1 MRQGAQG
8 KAAPCAGTPRGAGR
22 CPWRRRRGGGPAGGN
37 ALAARRR
44 AHGKGGK
51 GTVKHSAQ
59 KGRAFARGLL
69 LLVLAA
75 LALRLVPAAL
85 YYNAYD
91 LESYNIPWAITAH
104 ENWLAMYEATL
115 GLYPL
120 DYPPLLPTLF
130 GLFGGAMQLSQEV
143 GGTVAANG
151 MLAMVLIKLWPILF
165 DVGTAALLY
174 EIGHRQGMRRPGLAG
189 WLWAVNPAAIYN
201 CAFWGQTDC
210 VLLFFVLAVFWA
222 LHCKNGLAA
231 SLCFALGCLS
241 KLQMAYFAPFLLLGL
256 ALCCAGSALRRLG
269 ALAAGMALGL
279 AGWLPFMVGGGE
291 GLALPLR
298 IYLGGA
304 GRYDEVMSNAAN
316 LYAFGSALNHAPT
329 GTLMR
334 GAVPF
339 ATVNAVFWAGIALG
353 LAVYA
358 VWLWRARAAAP
369 ALCEAALLYY
379 FTVFFFTQRMRERYL
394 LPALV
399 LAALCALCTRRR
411 GYALL
416 AGGLAATTLFNQFLV
431 LHYVH
436 GAPLSFR
443 QALGQNLRLGAVAN
457 LALWCAA
464 AALVLW
470 PAVRRTWQAVRVRR
484 AAGG

>member
-1 MRQGAQG
+1 M
-8 KAAPCAGTPRGAGR
+8 
-22 CPWRRRRGGGPAGGN
+22 
-37 ALAARRR
+37 
-44 AHGKGGK
+44 
-51 GTVKHSAQ
+51 KHSAQ

-69 LLVLAA
+69 LLGLAA

-231 SLCFALGCLS
+231 
-241 KLQMAYFAPFLLLGL
+241 
-256 ALCCAGSALRRLG
+256 G
-269 ALAAGMALGL
+269 AALGL

-334 GAVPF
+334 GTVPF
-339 ATVNAVFWAGIALG
+339 ATVNAVLWAGIALG

>member
-1 MRQGAQG
+1 M
-8 KAAPCAGTPRGAGR
+8 
-22 CPWRRRRGGGPAGGN
+22 
-37 ALAARRR
+37 
-44 AHGKGGK
+44 
-51 GTVKHSAQ
+51 KHSAQ

-174 EIGHRQGMRRPGLAG
+174 EIGHRQGMRRP
-189 WLWAVNPAAIYN
+189 
-201 CAFWGQTDC
+201 
-210 VLLFFVLAVFWA
+210 
-222 LHCKNGLAA
+222 
-231 SLCFALGCLS
+231 
-241 KLQMAYFAPFLLLGL
+241 
-256 ALCCAGSALRRLG
+256 
-269 ALAAGMALGL
+269 GL

-470 PAVRRTWQAVRVRR
+470 PAVRRTWQAVRR

>member
-1 MRQGAQG
+1 M
-8 KAAPCAGTPRGAGR
+8 
-22 CPWRRRRGGGPAGGN
+22 
-37 ALAARRR
+37 
-44 AHGKGGK
+44 
-51 GTVKHSAQ
+51 KHSAQ

-269 ALAAGMALGL
+269 ALAAGAALGL

-358 VWLWRARAAAP
+358 VWLWRACAAAP

-470 PAVRRTWQAVRVRR
+470 PAVRRTWQAARVRR